1 MNIQSLLEKIRLF
14 ENLVVESG
22 FKRDVDGF
30 IESISPQQNRQ
41 NLQLFQ
47 DIAGKIQAY
56 LIEIYQSDLPEA
68 LQSLLP
74 TDKIRPFTETDH
86 IEKLNEILDDKELPT
101 EQFFNKLNNLLSN
114 LKSQIEKNRAEL
126 NRLKTVFQN
135 YADYDQIDIDS
146 NEYAVIS
153 IIFKD
158 LKTTQSLKEFS
169 KVLRKWNTT
178 LVIYHQLLTSGSP
191 KEIELVEVQ
200 NGSIDVILNIDV
212 DIAVDLVE
220 LIELGFKVFG
230 GYLLYK
236 SKAKEIIATY
246 FGNKKLLKQ
255 EEDREKEMLD
265 NIQVAIKSKIKEQ
278 HEKALVEDK
287 KVDKTSIDV
296 KVNDVASTLTE
307 HIVKGNDIKLLAVP
321 EDYEDMKAVGEE
333 MKTASISN
341 RRELKKL
348 TDVDRTKLIEKYEVK
363 EEDEQQEVKQKTPT
377 PKGKA

>member
-1 MNIQSLLEKIRLF
+1 MNIQSLLEKIGLF
-14 ENLVVESG
+14 ENLVIESG

-47 DIAGKIQAY
+47 DIASKIQAY
-56 LIEIYQSDLPEA
+56 LMEIYESDLPEA

-74 TDKIRPFTETDH
+74 TDKTRPFTETDH

-101 EQFFNKLNNLLSN
+101 DQFFNKLNSLLSN
-114 LKSQIEKNRAEL
+114 LKSQLEKNRVEL
-126 NRLKTVFQN
+126 NRLKTVFQD
-135 YADYDQIDIDS
+135 YADYEQIDIDS

-153 IIFKD
+153 LIFKD
-158 LKTTQSLKEFS
+158 LKTTRSLKEFS

-178 LVIYHQLLTSGSP
+178 LVIYHQLLKSDSP
-191 KEIELVEVQ
+191 EEIELVEVQ

-212 DIAVDLVE
+212 DIAVDLVG

-236 SKAKEIIATY
+236 SKTKEIVATY

-255 EEDREKEMLD
+255 EEEREKEMLD
-265 NIQVAIKSKIKEQ
+265 NIQVAIESKIKEQ
-278 HEKALVEDK
+278 HEKALEKDE
-287 KVDKTSIDV
+287 KVDNTSIDT
-296 KVNDVASTLTE
+296 KVNNVASTLTE

-321 EDYEDMKAVGEE
+321 EDYEEMKIVGEE
-333 MKTASISN
+333 MNIASISN

-348 TDVDRTKLIEKYEVK
+348 TDADRTKLIEKYEVK
-363 EEDEQQEVKQKTPT
+363 EEEGQQEVKQKTPK
-377 PKGKA
+377 PKDKA